1 MLKQAPVTKRFIAFI
16 IDWYIASLL
25 GSIPVIIFQSIQG
38 RDLIIT
44 NTLEGLSLGLA
55 WTAGIAA
62 LLCHFFYYCIIP
74 YRFKNK
80 GYTGQTLGWRIM
92 RLQLLTSDKARLN
105 AARLN
110 AIRADAAQAD
120 ISRENTAR
128 EDTFVSLKSLF
139 LRHMVF
145 FVLLQGYLTTSNIY
159 IITLIKMS
167 FHIDA
172 VAYFQTFYYITT
184 LVSLAIYFLSKRTQL
199 LQDKLSGTMLYEM
212 EPVKESQ
219 GLSSLHKQTNGLK
232 MP

>member
-25 GSIPVIIFQSIQG
+25 GSVPVIIFQSIQG

-62 LLCHFFYYCIIP
+62 LLCHFFYYCIVP

-80 GYTGQTLGWRIM
+80 GHTGQTLGWRMM
-92 RLQLLTSDKARLN
+92 RLQLLPSDKVRVDATRGSVSKGVARVDVSLRDTAQG
-105 AARLN
+105 AA
-110 AIRADAAQAD
+110 
-120 ISRENTAR
+120 S
-128 EDTFVSLKSLF
+128 VSLKSLF
-139 LRHMVF
+139 LRHMIF

-167 FHIDA
+167 FHIDV
-172 VAYFQTFYYITT
+172 VAYSQTFYYITS
-184 LVSLAIYFLSKRTQL
+184 LISLAVYFLNKRKQL
-199 LQDKLSGTMLYEM
+199 LQDKLSQTMLYEI
-212 EPVKESQ
+212 EPVKEPHN
-219 GLSSLHKQTNGLK
+219 LSSLQKHANALK